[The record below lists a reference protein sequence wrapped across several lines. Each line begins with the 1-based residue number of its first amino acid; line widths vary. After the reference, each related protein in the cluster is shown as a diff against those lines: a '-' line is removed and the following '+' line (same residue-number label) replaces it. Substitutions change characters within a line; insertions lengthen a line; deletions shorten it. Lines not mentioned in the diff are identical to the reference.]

1 MGKTLEIGLEQIE
14 EMDEIK
20 FKLLEFIKSNNG
32 VSRQDIN
39 NYMYPFFNTTNQKEL
54 NNKTRYI
61 ITFLREHGL
70 IYNKGTTNKPKWV
83 SKE

>member
-1 MGKTLEIGLEQIE
+1 MILEPYE

-20 FKLLEFIKSNNG
+20 IKLLEYIKNNNG

-39 NYMYPFFNTTNQKEL
+39 VYMYPFFETTNQNEL

-61 ITFLREHGL
+61 ITFLRERDL
-70 IYNKGTTNKPKWV
+70 IYNKGTKNKPRWIAK
-83 SKE
+83 K